1 MSLVEATADFE
12 DDAQAMSADGYSV
25 VSQSWDQPD
34 LTRALSILAFLF
46 FVAGFVF
53 SLFLLVVGV
62 ILTLLAL
69 ALRRD
74 GTLSVTYQRPTDI
87 PPARTADPPK
97 LPRGPIAVTHRR
109 RRPPFKGSQGRD
121 ELHARDD
128 DDVAPA

>member
-1 MSLVEATADFE
+1 MSLAEATDDFE
-12 DDAQAMSADGYSV
+12 DDAQGMSADGYSV

-62 ILTLLAL
+62 ILTFLAL

-87 PPARTADPPK
+87 PSARTADPPK
-97 LPRGPIAVTHRR
+97 LARPNRGHASPQAATVQGVPRPRR
-109 RRPPFKGSQGRD
+109 TSCARR
-121 ELHARDD
+121 
-128 DDVAPA
+128 